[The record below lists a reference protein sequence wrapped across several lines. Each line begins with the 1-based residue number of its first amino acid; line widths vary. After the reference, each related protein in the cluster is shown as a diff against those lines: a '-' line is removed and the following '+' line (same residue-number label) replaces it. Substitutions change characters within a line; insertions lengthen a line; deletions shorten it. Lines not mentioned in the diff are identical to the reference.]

1 MTRHMGTATETWPLQ
16 ETDRQ
21 RRAILTAA
29 DRLLAGAPRKSSGN
43 LSTVQ
48 LAVEAGVKYWIVAQK
63 HTDLRDHFQQLV
75 GEAKNTPAAVR
86 KTQDAH
92 EKLKQNH
99 AELRRHCVGL
109 EELVQTYAHAIN
121 ELAREN
127 QHLKDRLE
135 GSPDNVRP
143 LTRSRR
149 RP

>member
-1 MTRHMGTATETWPLQ
+1 MGTATETWPLD

-21 RRAILTAA
+21 RRAILAAA
-29 DRLLAGAPRKSSGN
+29 DRLLAGTPRKSSGN

-63 HTDLRDHFQQLV
+63 HTDLRDHFQQLA
-75 GEAKNTPAAVR
+75 GEAKKTPAAVR
-86 KTQDAH
+86 KTHDAH
-92 EKLKQNH
+92 EQLKKDH
-99 AELRRHCVGL
+99 AKLRRHCAGL
-109 EELVQTYAHAIN
+109 EELVETYAHAIN

-127 QHLKDRLE
+127 QQLKDRLE
-135 GSPDNVRP
+135 GSADNVRP